1 MAPFLFGQKLASQ
14 PSFWG
19 DYAHQLNKFYNPWSD
34 AWNEPARDGIEKGL
48 QYAGRGA
55 MGVGAGAAA
64 LAGGIAA
71 APAVAG
77 ASNAAAGAIGTGAAA
92 IGTQAAKLP
101 GAINNFANS
110 TTQFMARNPHVTEQ
124 ISRVATNDPAR
135 MASSFSNPA
144 QSINTTRDTAAGI
157 GRQFGTL

>member
-77 ASNAAAGAIGTGAAA
+77 ASNAAAGTIGTGAAA

-110 TTQFMARNPHVTEQ
+110 ATQLMARNPYVTSQ
-124 ISRVATNDPAR
+124 ISRELGKDPAQQ
-135 MASSFSNPA
+135 ALSFNNPA
-144 QSINTTRDTAAGI
+144 QKINTAKDTAANTYNT
-157 GRQFGTL
+157 FGMF